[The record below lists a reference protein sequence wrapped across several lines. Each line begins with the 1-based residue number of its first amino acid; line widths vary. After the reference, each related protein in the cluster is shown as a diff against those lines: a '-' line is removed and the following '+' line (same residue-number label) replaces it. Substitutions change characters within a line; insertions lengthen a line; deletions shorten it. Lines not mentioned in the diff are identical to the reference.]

1 METNIEF
8 NFIYSN
14 DAVRVKSFLGSV
26 PRNIECINY
35 MDIFNKLTKNDFYQF
50 EPSDAVVSSYLM
62 KQLQTVLDRNTTTSI
77 FYVLGNLN
85 EPTVEGI
92 KRYVESLTDIYR
104 CACMNVGSL
113 SPLLCTLALVS
124 LERHTHVAVASCLQ
138 IFCDPQ
144 LNCTHGLN

>member
-1 METNIEF
+1 METSIEF
-8 NFIYSN
+8 NFIYSK
-14 DAVRVKSFLGSV
+14 DAVRVKSFLGTV

-62 KQLQTVLDRNTTTSI
+62 KQLQTVFDRNTPSI

-92 KRYVESLTDIYR
+92 KTYVESLTEREIKYNIYHSPDI
-104 CACMNVGSL
+104 NVNGS
-113 SPLLCTLALVS
+113 A
-124 LERHTHVAVASCLQ
+124 
-138 IFCDPQ
+138 Q
-144 LNCTHGLN
+144 LFENVIEFE

>member
-1 METNIEF
+1 METSIEF
-8 NFIYSN
+8 NFIYSK
-14 DAVRVKSFLGSV
+14 DAVRVKAFLGSV

-92 KRYVESLTDIYR
+92 KRYVESLTAKELQYNIYHSPDI
-104 CACMNVGSL
+104 NVNGSAKL
-113 SPLLCTLALVS
+113 FENVI
-124 LERHTHVAVASCLQ
+124 E
-138 IFCDPQ
+138 FE
-144 LNCTHGLN
+144 

>member
-8 NFIYSN
+8 NFIYSK
-14 DAVRVKSFLGSV
+14 DAVRVKTFLGAV

-62 KQLQTVLDRNTTTSI
+62 KQLQTVLDRNTTSSI

-85 EPTVEGI
+85 ESTVTGI
-92 KRYVESLTDIYR
+92 KTYVESLTDRELKYNIYHSPEI
-104 CACMNVGSL
+104 NVNGSADL
-113 SPLLCTLALVS
+113 F
-124 LERHTHVAVASCLQ
+124 E
-138 IFCDPQ
+138 IIIEFE
-144 LNCTHGLN
+144 

>member
-1 METNIEF
+1 MEEHIEF

-62 KQLQTVLDRNTTTSI
+62 KQLQSVLDRNTTTSI

-92 KRYVESLTDIYR
+92 KRYVESLTDKEFQYNIYHSPDI
-104 CACMNVGSL
+104 NVNGSAKL
-113 SPLLCTLALVS
+113 FENVV
-124 LERHTHVAVASCLQ
+124 E
-138 IFCDPQ
+138 FE
-144 LNCTHGLN
+144 

>member
-8 NFIYSN
+8 NFIYSK
-14 DAVRVKSFLGSV
+14 DAVKVKSFLGNV

-62 KQLQTVLDRNTTTSI
+62 IQLQTVFDRNAVSI

-85 EPTVEGI
+85 EHTVTGI
-92 KRYVESLTDIYR
+92 KSYVESLTNNDITYNIYHSPDI
-104 CACMNVGSL
+104 NVNGSAKL
-113 SPLLCTLALVS
+113 FKNVI
-124 LERHTHVAVASCLQ
+124 E
-138 IFCDPQ
+138 FE
-144 LNCTHGLN
+144 

>member
-8 NFIYSN
+8 NFIYSK
-14 DAVRVKSFLGSV
+14 DAVKVKSFLGNV

-62 KQLQTVLDRNTTTSI
+62 KQLQTVFDRNAVSI

-85 EPTVEGI
+85 EPTVTGI
-92 KRYVESLTDIYR
+92 KTYVESLTNNDITY
-104 CACMNVGSL
+104 NIY
-113 SPLLCTLALVS
+113 
-124 LERHTHVAVASCLQ
+124 H
-138 IFCDPQ
+138 
-144 LNCTHGLN
+144 

>member
-1 METNIEF
+1 METRIEF
-8 NFIYSN
+8 NFIYSK
-14 DAVRVKSFLGSV
+14 DAVKVKSFLGTV

-62 KQLQTVLDRNTTTSI
+62 KQLQTVFDRNTSSI

-92 KRYVESLTDIYR
+92 KTYVESLTEREIKYNIYHSPDI
-104 CACMNVGSL
+104 NVNGS
-113 SPLLCTLALVS
+113 A
-124 LERHTHVAVASCLQ
+124 
-138 IFCDPQ
+138 Q
-144 LNCTHGLN
+144 LFENVIEFE